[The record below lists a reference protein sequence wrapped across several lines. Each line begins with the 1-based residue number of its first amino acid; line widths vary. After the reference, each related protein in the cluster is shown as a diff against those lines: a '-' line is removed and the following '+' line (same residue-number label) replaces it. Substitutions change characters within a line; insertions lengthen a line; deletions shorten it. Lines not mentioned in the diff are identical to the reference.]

1 MKKLLLFLGILLPLF
16 AMQVIAQEVDLS
28 KADSVAKS
36 SKTMRIG
43 IRLAPSFNSLD
54 YGDLSFGQMGS
65 DQKLGLSLGVALDWK
80 VSEYY
85 RYRLEPYVEMQNL
98 VNNSV
103 NPGIEAVSNFTN
115 IAFGLDALPLVLTY
129 GDNIK
134 GQFSAGGFAK
144 YLLSTSQET
153 LLNGTA
159 VNANWQTNSLQYGF
173 VIGAGAYLGRRMAEL
188 RYNMSLNNFVS
199 NTEVPNSI
207 RQLQLVIIF

>member
-1 MKKLLLFLGILLPLF
+1 MKRFLIFLVICIPLYGLEL
-16 AMQVIAQEVDLS
+16 MAQEADLHN
-28 KADSVAKS
+28 ADTVAKS
-36 SKTMRIG
+36 SKTMRVG

-103 NPGIEAVSNFTN
+103 NPGIEAISNFTN

-129 GDNIK
+129 GNNIK

-153 LLNGTA
+153 LLNGTT
-159 VNANWQTNSLQYGF
+159 VNANWQTNSLQYGL
-173 VIGAGAYLGRRMAEL
+173 VIGAGAYFGRRLAEL
-188 RYNMSLNNFVS
+188 RYNMSLNDFVS

-207 RQLQLVIIF
+207 RQLQLIIIF